1 MKVMNKKNVQLLLEE
16 LRIIPNKKFGQNF
29 LIDNNVLTKIISIA
43 EVSDKD
49 IVLEIGGGLGALT
62 TELIKKSKYV
72 IVYEIDYKLY
82 QFLLKK
88 FSKFDN
94 ITFFNQ
100 DILKAEVPYHSKVV
114 SNIPYSITGPLIEK
128 LFYNENPPNGTLI
141 IEQAIANRIFFP
153 HRYKDFSRISITSNA
168 FINPV
173 KKIPISQNCFYPN
186 PKINLSL
193 VQFKPKEKI
202 NPFLKNREKRAF
214 FLKFVANIMPYK
226 NKNIINALD
235 LFLKNSY
242 SYKIKKQSLTQLLEK
257 NNYQNEKL
265 FNFDIHEFIKLSEL
279 LYNYIEHQ

>member
-128 LFYNENPPNGTLI
+128 LFYNESPPNGTLI

-153 HRYKDFSRISITSNA
+153 HRYKNFSRISITSNA

-173 KKIPISQNCFYPN
+173 KKISISQNCFYPS

-193 VQFKPKEKI
+193 VKFKPKEKI
-202 NPFLKNREKRAF
+202 NPFLQNREKRAF
-214 FLKFVANIMPYK
+214 
-226 NKNIINALD
+226 
-235 LFLKNSY
+235 SR
-242 SYKIKKQSLTQLLEK
+242 
-257 NNYQNEKL
+257 
-265 FNFDIHEFIKLSEL
+265 
-279 LYNYIEHQ
+279 